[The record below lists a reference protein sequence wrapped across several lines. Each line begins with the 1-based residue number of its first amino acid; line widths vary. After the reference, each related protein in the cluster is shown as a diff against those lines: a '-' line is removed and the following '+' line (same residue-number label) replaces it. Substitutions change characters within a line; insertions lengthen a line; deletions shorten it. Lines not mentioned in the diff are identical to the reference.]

1 MRNKYKLIMS
11 EFKQTFNSSLGK
23 KLIMALTG
31 LFLCTFLIVH
41 LGGNLLLFKDDQGFG
56 FNVYANF
63 LTHFPPIEV
72 IAYLLYLTIIVHA
85 VYALVLTLK
94 NRSSR
99 PVGYAAQS
107 KSPASLSSKN
117 MGLLGSILLLFI
129 VIHMSDFWYNY
140 KYSGKVGF
148 IEYRTD
154 LATDQTTAVPYAPV
168 SATFEKSV
176 STVNNIEIVR
186 VKDLHS
192 RVASSFSNLLYVIF
206 YVIAM
211 GAVSFHLLHGFQS
224 AFRTLGWVHRKYTP
238 VVEFIGTWLFA
249 VIIPVGFALM
259 PIVYYVQSLG
269 K

>member
-1 MRNKYKLIMS
+1 MS

-41 LGGNLLLFKDDQGFG
+41 LAGNLQLFKNDGGYG

-72 IAYLLYLTIIVHA
+72 IAYLLYLSILVHA
-85 VYALVLTLK
+85 LYALILTVQ
-94 NRSSR
+94 NRRAR
-99 PVGYAAQS
+99 PVGYETVN
-107 KSPASLSSKN
+107 KSPATWSSKN
-117 MGLLGSILLLFI
+117 MGLLGSVLFLFI

-140 KYSGKVGF
+140 KFTHKTAF

-154 LATDQTTAVPYAPV
+154 LATNQTTSTPYTPQTAG
-168 SATFEKSV
+168 FENSV
-176 STVNNIEIVR
+176 STENNVEIVR
-186 VKDLHS
+186 VKDLQA
-192 RVASSFSNLLYVIF
+192 RVANSFSNIWYVLF

-238 VVEFIGTWLFA
+238 IVYFIGTWLFA
-249 VIIPVGFALM
+249 VIIPIGFAAM
-259 PIVYYVQSLG
+259 PVVYYLQSL

>member
-1 MRNKYKLIMS
+1 MS

-41 LGGNLLLFKDDQGFG
+41 LGGNLLLFSNDDGFG

-72 IAYLLYLTIIVHA
+72 IAYLLYLAIIVHSL
-85 VYALVLTLK
+85 YALILTVK
-94 NRSSR
+94 NRRAR
-99 PVGYAAQS
+99 PVGYAVVN
-107 KSPASLSSKN
+107 KSPASWSSKN

-129 VIHMSDFWYNY
+129 VIHMSDFWYSY
-140 KYSGKVGF
+140 KYTDKVAF
-148 IEYRTD
+148 KEYRTD
-154 LATDQTTAVPYAPV
+154 LATNKTTAYDYIPSSPN
-168 SATFEKSV
+168 FEHSV
-176 STVNNIEIVR
+176 STENNEEIVR
-186 VKDLHS
+186 VKDLHA
-192 RVASSFSNLLYVIF
+192 RVAKTFSNLWYVIL

-238 VVEFIGTWLFA
+238 IVEFIGTWFFA
-249 VIIPVGFALM
+249 VLIPIGFALM
-259 PIVYYVQSLG
+259 PVWYYFMN

>member
-1 MRNKYKLIMS
+1 MS

-41 LGGNLLLFKDDQGFG
+41 LGGNLLLFSNDNGFS

-72 IAYLLYLTIIVHA
+72 VAYILYLSILVHA
-85 VYALVLTLK
+85 LYAIILTVK
-94 NRSSR
+94 NRKAR
-99 PVGYAAQS
+99 AVGYAIQP
-107 KSPASLSSKN
+107 KSDASWSSKN
-117 MGLLGSILLLFI
+117 MGLLGSILFI
-129 VIHMSDFWYNY
+129 FLVIHMGDFWYKY
-140 KYSGKVGF
+140 KYTNEVGF
-148 IEYRTD
+148 KEYRTD
-154 LATDQTTAVPYAPV
+154 LATGQTTESAYTPV
-168 SATFEKSV
+168 SADFSHSV
-176 STVNNIEIVR
+176 STENNVEIVR
-186 VKDLHS
+186 LKDLHA
-192 RVASSFSNLLYVIF
+192 RVSHTFGNIWYVIL

-238 VVEFIGTWLFA
+238 IVYGIGTWFFA
-249 VIIPVGFALM
+249 VIIPLGFAAM
-259 PIVYYVQSLG
+259 PVYYFFVH

>member
-1 MRNKYKLIMS
+1 MS

-41 LGGNLLLFKDDQGFG
+41 LGGNLLLFKNDQGFA
-56 FNVYANF
+56 FNSYANF

-72 IAYLLYLTIIVHA
+72 IAYLLYLSIIVHSI
-85 VYALVLTLK
+85 YALVLTIK
-94 NRSSR
+94 NRRAR
-99 PVGYAAQS
+99 PVGYAIKP
-107 KSPASLSSKN
+107 KSDASWGSKN

-129 VIHMSDFWYNY
+129 VIHMADFWYRY
-140 KYSGKVGF
+140 KYTDTIAFK
-148 IEYRTD
+148 EYRTD
-154 LATDQTTAVPYAPV
+154 LATNKTTV
-168 SATFEKSV
+168 SDYKPASPEFERSI
-176 STVNNIEIVR
+176 STENNVEIVR
-186 VKDLHS
+186 VKDLHA
-192 RVASSFSNLLYVIF
+192 RIQSSFSLLWYVVF

-224 AFRTLGWVHRKYTP
+224 AFHTLGWVHRKYKP
-238 VVEFIGTWLFA
+238 IIYFFGTWLFA

-259 PIVYYVQSLG
+259 PIIYYIQSLN

>member
-1 MRNKYKLIMS
+1 MS

-72 IAYLLYLTIIVHA
+72 IAYLLYLSILVHA
-85 VYALVLTLK
+85 LYALILTVK
-94 NRSSR
+94 NRKAR
-99 PVGYAAQS
+99 PVKYASVNEA
-107 KSPASLSSKN
+107 PASWSSKN
-117 MGLLGSILLLFI
+117 MGLLGSILFLFI

-148 IEYRTD
+148 IEYKTD
-154 LATDQTTAVPYAPV
+154 LATDKTTAVPYIPV
-168 SATFEKSV
+168 SPDFEKSV
-176 STVNNIEIVR
+176 SVVNNIEIVR

-192 RVASSFSNLLYVIF
+192 RVASSFSNLIYVIF

-238 VVEFIGTWLFA
+238 VVNFIGTWLFA

-259 PIVYYVQSLG
+259 PIIYYLQSLNR
-269 K
+269 